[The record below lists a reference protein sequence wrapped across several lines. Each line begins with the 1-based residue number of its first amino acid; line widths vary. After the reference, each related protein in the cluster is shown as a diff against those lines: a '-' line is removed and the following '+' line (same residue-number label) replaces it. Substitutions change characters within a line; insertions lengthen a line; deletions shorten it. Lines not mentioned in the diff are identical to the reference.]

1 MNIIRAEREDVIVN
15 NNIGTQQ
22 IRDVLENTNKLI
34 TSLDFLEPLHGDLD
48 FSVVK
53 ELGFGMV
60 REIRIPKGNV
70 TSIVNLPDN
79 INKFSC
85 IQNLLVSLE
94 NLPETLEEINVN
106 NNYIG
111 ELKLKNLKNLKI
123 VHMASNR
130 ITGISRL
137 PPSLVELHCEN
148 NSLLETMHLGG
159 LNLLKVLHISN
170 TGIHIIIDYPEG
182 VADFERENTPG
193 IEFRNAVELPIH
205 RTNKQDKDDADIRR
219 NKDYIEALN
228 DYFELKNTYETNLS
242 KARHKI
248 FNKKKK
254 GKLEAKMVKIP
265 CVKCKRPVGTIFQT
279 QDNKHIAICGDTA
292 NPCKLD
298 IQIYTGVLDMYKNM
312 MYDDKQEMEVYKQ
325 KMMRNKLDTLFGYV
339 NEEES
344 TIEFKDSLSEYNSES
359 RMYQT
364 LADKHDEIY
373 NNTIKNESIEKKNEA
388 IFKLNES
395 VKTLFIEYKETS
407 NIELLKEG
415 VRTQY
420 EQINA
425 ESRNLRMLKYDVM
438 EMDKQVLKS
447 VNAKSVVTLDQ
458 DCQLD
463 VKIDTDGDV
472 SQHIL
477 VQRPVTL
484 TELEYSFH
492 ESPNVMK
499 FVR

>member
-1 MNIIRAEREDVIVN
+1 MNIIHAEREDVIVN

-34 TSLDFLEPLHGDLD
+34 TNLDFLEPLHGDLD

-79 INKFSC
+79 LNKFSC
-85 IQNLLVSLE
+85 IQNLLTSLE

-106 NNYIG
+106 NNYID
-111 ELKLKNLKNLKI
+111 ELKLTNLKNLKI

-130 ITGISRL
+130 ITGISML

-148 NSLLETMHLGG
+148 NNLLETMHLGG
-159 LNLLKVLHISN
+159 LKSLKVLHISN
-170 TGIHIIIDYPEG
+170 TGIHIIIDFPEG

-205 RTNKQDKDDADIRR
+205 RTDKQIIEDADIRR
-219 NKDYIEALN
+219 NKNYIEALN

-242 KARHKI
+242 KARRKI
-248 FNKKKK
+248 FIKKKK
-254 GKLEAKMVKIP
+254 GKLDAKMVKIQ

-279 QDNKHIAICGDTA
+279 YDNKHIAICGDTA

-298 IQIYTGVLDMYKNM
+298 IQIYTGELDMYKNM
-312 MYDDKQEMEVYKQ
+312 MYEVKQELEKYKQ

-344 TIEFKDSLSEYNSES
+344 TIEFNNTLTEYNIQS
-359 RMYQT
+359 RIYQT
-364 LADKHDEIY
+364 MTDKHDEIY
-373 NNTIKNESIEKKNEA
+373 NNTIKNDSIEKINEA

-395 VKTLFIEYKETS
+395 VNTLLLEYKETS
-407 NIELLKEG
+407 NIELLKEA

-438 EMDKQVLKS
+438 EMDSHVLKS
-447 VNAKSVVTLDQ
+447 VDAKIVITLDH

-463 VKIDTDGDV
+463 VKVGTDGDV
-472 SQHIL
+472 TQHIL

-484 TELEYSFH
+484 TELEHSFH
-492 ESPNVMK
+492 EPPNVMK
-499 FVR
+499 FIR